1 MDVQHKE
8 TVVTRKQH
16 GAQQFHLIRIFYE
29 ATRYEYTIHYTLQNI
44 VQNSTARLNS
54 PLSEIFYLEVDLG
67 NTQISS
73 CGFFCNLIITK
84 DLYDP

>member
-1 MDVQHKE
+1 VDVQRKE
-8 TVVTRKQH
+8 TAAARKQH
-16 GAQQFHLIRIFYE
+16 GEQQFHLIRVFYE
-29 ATRYEYTIHYTLQNI
+29 ATRYEYIIHYTLQNI

-73 CGFFCNLIITK
+73 CGLFFFVI
-84 DLYDP
+84 

>member
-1 MDVQHKE
+1 MDVERKE
-8 TVVTRKQH
+8 TAAKRKQH
-16 GAQQFHLIRIFYE
+16 GAQQFHVIRVFYE
-29 ATRYEYTIHYTLQNI
+29 ATRYEYTIHYTLHNT

-73 CGFFCNLIITK
+73 CGFFFFLQFDNNK
-84 DLYDP
+84 GSV